1 MKHSHPQEKLPPST
15 TKFVSGHHVAAS
27 AAEFQQT
34 CETQDLSLSLRV
46 TCLVA
51 SLSQAPLSV
60 HNVHPALP
68 AGPGEVPG
76 QGLADKAL

>member
-1 MKHSHPQEKLPPST
+1 MLLLM
-15 TKFVSGHHVAAS
+15 VCRIS
-27 AAEFQQT
+27 ADM
-34 CETQDLSLSLRV
+34 CETQDLSLSLRI

-51 SLSQAPLSV
+51 SLSQALLSV

-76 QGLADKAL
+76 QGLASPKDADEAL